1 MKKINSSRKNIFSP
15 IIKFFDRCLITPIT
29 KLILFVTDYFKNNDK
44 GIEKILTNRQSL
56 IIISLIFA
64 LLAFYAIDRQGIS
77 LVDDNAE
84 ILSGIPVN
92 PVYNQEAYVI
102 EGLPETVDVTLI
114 GNKQNV
120 YLAKQYPAEEVM
132 IDLSELTPGTH
143 KVTLDYKQNV
153 SSVTYKVDP
162 STVTVVVYKKIS
174 ETREVTADVIHKDKL
189 DTKLDIKS
197 VTLSKDRVTI
207 KGPEYKLDKVA
218 SVKALIDI
226 DNLTN
231 QKEGT
236 QTLSDV
242 QLVAYDNTGNIV
254 DIEIVPDSLEAEIVI
269 ASPKKTVP
277 VKVVTEGE
285 LDGKAIKSLSPSVK
299 EVTLYGSQ
307 EALDKIEYLPVV
319 IDISG
324 INTDKN
330 YTINLTNPTGVRE
343 ISDKTISV
351 KLVVDEVVS
360 TEISGVKI
368 NITNLADGYTVQ
380 AVNEDSSSIAVI
392 VKGSQSVIN
401 GLDASSIN
409 AYIDLTGLVPN
420 GKNKEVFE
428 VDVKV
433 TGADSRLTYTPR
445 VKKVKVQIEKK

>member
-1 MKKINSSRKNIFSP
+1 MKKINSKKRNIFSP
-15 IIKFFDRCLITPIT
+15 IIKFFDKILITPIT
-29 KLILFVTDYFKNNDK
+29 KIILFVTDYFKNNDK
-44 GIEKILTNRQSL
+44 GIEKVLTNRQSL

-64 LLAFYAIDRQGIS
+64 LLAFYAIDRQGVS

-102 EGLPETVDVTLI
+102 EGLPESVDVTLI

-120 YLAKQYPAEEVM
+120 YLAKQYPADEVLV
-132 IDLSELTPGTH
+132 DLSDLTPGTH
-143 KVTLDYKQNV
+143 KVSLDYKQNV

-226 DNLTN
+226 ENLTN

-236 QTLSDV
+236 QTLNDV

-269 ASPKKTVP
+269 ASPKKVVP

-324 INTDKN
+324 INSDKN

-368 NITNLADGYTVQ
+368 NITNLTDGYTVQ

-401 GLDASSIN
+401 ELDASSIN
-409 AYIDLTGLVPN
+409 AYIDLTGLVPT

-433 TGADSRLTYTPR
+433 TGSDSRLTYTPR
-445 VKKVKVQIEKK
+445 IKKVKVQIVKK